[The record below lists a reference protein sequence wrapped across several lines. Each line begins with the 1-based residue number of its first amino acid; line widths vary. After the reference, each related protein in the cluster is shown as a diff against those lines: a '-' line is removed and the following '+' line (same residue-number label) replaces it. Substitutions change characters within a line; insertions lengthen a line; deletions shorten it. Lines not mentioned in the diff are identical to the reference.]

1 MGEKE
6 FDKIKGAIS
15 LAREVGS
22 LSPTDTTLQSHGKIQ
37 GMDAFSWHNPNIF
50 VLDKTI
56 ESFPFR
62 TIWLGNAVEINEYMN
77 AFDEKA
83 EKVEEY
89 LIYGECEDIVKQQK
103 KTKHF
108 PTLSTSLLELKRY
121 SFSPGIL
128 LFTASDSDSPFSMN
142 YFSSIFSKLQ

>member
-50 VLDKTI
+50 VLDKTKKVGLKI
-56 ESFPFR
+56 VWSKKSTLQFF
-62 TIWLGNAVEINEYMN
+62 AVSHIL
-77 AFDEKA
+77 
-83 EKVEEY
+83 KV
-89 LIYGECEDIVKQQK
+89 VV
-103 KTKHF
+103 
-108 PTLSTSLLELKRY
+108 R
-121 SFSPGIL
+121 FSG
-128 LFTASDSDSPFSMN
+128 FSV
-142 YFSSIFSKLQ
+142 F